1 MAPVLGLLV
10 PVLCKFID
18 RFDREAR
25 FTVGYHVVAI
35 RSAETS

>member
-1 MAPVLGLLV
+1 
-10 PVLCKFID
+10 VLCKFID

-35 RSAETS
+35 RNGEAP